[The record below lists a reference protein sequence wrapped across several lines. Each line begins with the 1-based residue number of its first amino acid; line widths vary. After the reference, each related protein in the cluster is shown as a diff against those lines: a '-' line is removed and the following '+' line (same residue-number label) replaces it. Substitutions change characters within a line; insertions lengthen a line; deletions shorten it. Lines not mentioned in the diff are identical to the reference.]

1 MSSPDSGGTEPR
13 LPPAEVVAGG
23 GLVHR
28 PGNRLGT
35 SEVLVVYRPHHG
47 DWSFPKGKL
56 EPGETLAE
64 CAQREVGEET
74 GFETVRGRWVADV
87 TYRDGRARSKVVRY
101 WAFTVTGGSFAA
113 NEEVSRMR
121 WVSPAGLGSV
131 LTYRSDLRVVDRLLS
146 GF

>member
-1 MSSPDSGGTEPR
+1 M
-13 LPPAEVVAGG
+13 
-23 GLVHR
+23 
-28 PGNRLGT
+28 
-35 SEVLVVYRPHHG
+35 VYRPHHG

-101 WAFTVTGGSFAA
+101 WAFMVTGGSFAA